1 MTQVCTKHPLHLDKS
16 ISIEKTLMLITL
28 VKVRSIKFTN
38 FLILPNLTESTDVMT
53 ISNLVIIYLILIL

>member
-1 MTQVCTKHPLHLDKS
+1 
-16 ISIEKTLMLITL
+16 MLITL